1 LYWPAKG
8 GSIEMKT
15 HEQWMN
21 EAIRLAVHNVER
33 GGGPFAALVV
43 REDVIVGQGVNAVHL
58 QSDPTAHA
66 ELLAIRQACTSL
78 GTTDLSDCIVY
89 ASGEPCPMC
98 MGAIY
103 WAKPKAVWYACSKKE
118 AAAAVHFP
126 DPLENYWEEMKQP
139 AEHRSIPLK
148 KLSADNGL
156 APFQRWS
163 EQSKPN

>member
-1 LYWPAKG
+1 
-8 GSIEMKT
+8 MKT

-21 EAIRLAVHNVER
+21 ETIQMAVHNVDR

-43 REDVIVGQGVNAVHL
+43 RGDVIVGQGVNTVHL

-66 ELLAIRQACTSL
+66 ELLAIRQACTAL

-103 WAKPKAVWYACSKKE
+103 WAKPKAVYYACSKKE
-118 AAAAVHFP
+118 AAVAVQFP
-126 DPLENYWEEMKQP
+126 DPLKNFWEEMKRP
-139 AEHRSIPLK
+139 AEQRSIPLE
-148 KLSADNGL
+148 KLSPASSL

-163 EQSKPN
+163 ERSNQS